1 MSSNDANFKGKYSG
15 GKKAL
20 TYNSNDKLY
29 VNRRNLVSYFVVC
42 RSPDNLI
49 MNTSKD
55 NPDYFEFLENLLSHE
70 NTLHVLIQF
79 LKCCIILDALLCISC
94 TDTFVF
100 PYNMYNLFH
109 LNKIRQD

>member
-1 MSSNDANFKGKYSG
+1 MISYMSIGESG
-15 GKKAL
+15 IL
-20 TYNSNDKLY
+20 
-29 VNRRNLVSYFVVC
+29 FVVC

-70 NTLHVLIQF
+70 NTLYVLIQF
-79 LKCCIILDALLCISC
+79 LKCCIILGALLCISC

-100 PYNMYNLFH
+100 PYNMYNFFH
-109 LNKIRQD
+109 LNKNRQD